1 MNPPAQLHPA
11 ARNGAASIARAGR
24 PGASTTVART
34 CSTRDDASPDLHT
47 REPQTPRIE
56 TMSRELGRTGPSK
69 IGIKDDTDVRV
80 SITEAGPQSS
90 GRVQGG
96 PQLVTCLLTNESE
109 DALGHVVDE
118 VDALHESEIL
128 TDAANVDW
136 EEQEASH
143 GNHGN
148 DSAQDQNDGAL
159 FVTEDAT
166 PEDIISWDG
175 DEVIE
180 SEAEVGSESDDAAG
194 TRAENH
200 QPAAEGGF
208 LQACKFLEKR
218 WCQTRE
224 FQDTAGLDNERG
236 QSAPVMSLR
245 RMVLYWK
252 DLGVPDA
259 RSEEHTSE
267 LQSHS

>member
-24 PGASTTVART
+24 PGASTTVAHT

-56 TMSRELGRTGPSK
+56 TMPRELGRTGPSK

-80 SITEAGPQSS
+80 SITEGGYRAG
-90 GRVQGG
+90 R
-96 PQLVTCLLTNESE
+96 LVTCLLTNESE

-118 VDALHESEIL
+118 ADAFYESEIL

-148 DSAQDQNDGAL
+148 DSAQDQNDGDL
-159 FVTEDAT
+159 FATEDAT

-200 QPAAEGGF
+200 QPAADEGRF
-208 LQACKFLEKR
+208 SQACEFLEKR
-218 WCQTRE
+218 WGRPRQ
-224 FQDTAGLDNERG
+224 FQDTAGLDNERE
-236 QSAPVMSLR
+236 R
-245 RMVLYWK
+245 RR
-252 DLGVPDA
+252 G
-259 RSEEHTSE
+259 
-267 LQSHS
+267 